1 MVARVV
7 DIPCGISVTDTMST
21 VYGDKLVCHE
31 GNYALVNVLRGAR
44 VEDAH
49 AAR

>member
-1 MVARVV
+1 MT
-7 DIPCGISVTDTMST
+7 PGHLFE
-21 VYGDKLVCHE
+21 YGCHE